1 MAEGM
6 INISQT
12 GTRELMAKMKRARV
26 EIPYKGMAKAGG
38 QMTIAYMKK
47 HRFRKGG
54 GGKYGVKRMPAVK
67 GILTTRAAAA
77 GLMGSVHEE
86 LRKHGDGYDDVVG
99 SPLVY
104 AAIHEY
110 GGQAGRNLASYIP
123 KRPYLI
129 FSARKEEKNWRAV
142 CRTMLLRTL
151 RKKRLI

>member
-6 INISQT
+6 IKISEI
-12 GTRELMAKMKRARV
+12 GTPELMAKMRKARI
-26 EIPYKGMAKAGG
+26 EIPYKGMAQKGG
-38 QMTIAYMKK
+38 LMTIAYMKR

-54 GGKYGVKRMPAVK
+54 GGKYGVKRMPPVK
-67 GILTTRAAAA
+67 GKLTTRAAAA

-86 LRKHGDGYDDVVG
+86 LRKRGDGYDDIVG

-110 GGQAGRNLASYIP
+110 GGYAGRNLASYIP

-129 FSARKEEKNWRAV
+129 FSAKKEEENWRAIS
-142 CRTMLLRTL
+142 RTMLLRTL
-151 RKKRLI
+151 RKNRLI